1 MVDKV
6 EKETPEDKP
15 EEKTPTA
22 EEQLVTLKEQL
33 ANSDTGRTRAEKER
47 DEFKTGLSTAH
58 SRLTERDKELK
69 KQVDIETR
77 LNGFDETQ
85 RILAAM
91 VNEKLT
97 SGDLDGEQKTDYLKK
112 FDELAVR
119 QKSERDQAEVKVKQD
134 EDYQKRDDLW
144 TKAQTFGTYDENDD
158 VAEIYDA
165 LREGKAYKAER
176 IIKKLEKSQ
185 PDKENKVEGT
195 EDERFTKRIEE
206 EKRKWMEEND
216 LLKNDDGTPSAS
228 AGSWDDVRKK
238 FAEDSND
245 PTIRAKYLEM
255 RKERGL

>member
-1 MVDKV
+1 MVDKE
-6 EKETPEDKP
+6 EKGTTEGEKP
-15 EEKTPTA
+15 EEKTPTPEEKLSTL
-22 EEQLVTLKEQL
+22 EEQLTK
-33 ANSDTGRTRAEKER
+33 AEKER

-69 KQVDIETR
+69 KQVDIDTR

-112 FDELAVR
+112 FDEISQR
-119 QKSERDQAEVKVKQD
+119 QKAEIDQAAVKAQQD

-158 VAEIYDA
+158 VADIYDA

-195 EDERFTKRIEE
+195 EDERFAKRLEE
-206 EKRKWMEEND
+206 EERKWMEKHD
-216 LLKNDDGTPSAS
+216 
-228 AGSWDDVRKK
+228 
-238 FAEDSND
+238 
-245 PTIRAKYLEM
+245 
-255 RKERGL
+255 

>member
-1 MVDKV
+1 MVDKE
-6 EKETPEDKP
+6 EKETTEGEKPED
-15 EEKTPTA
+15 KTPTA
-22 EEQLVTLKEQL
+22 EERLVTLEEKL
-33 ANSDTGRTRAEKER
+33 TKSEKER

-69 KQVDIETR
+69 KQVDIDTR

-112 FDELAVR
+112 FDEISQR
-119 QKSERDQAEVKVKQD
+119 QKAEIDQAAVKAQQD

-158 VAEIYDA
+158 VADIYDA

-195 EDERFTKRIEE
+195 EDERFTKRLEE

-216 LLKNDDGTPSAS
+216 LLKNDDGTPSA
-228 AGSWDDVRKK
+228 AEGSWDDVRKK
-238 FAEDSND
+238 FAENSND
-245 PTIRAKYLEM
+245 PAIRAKYLEM